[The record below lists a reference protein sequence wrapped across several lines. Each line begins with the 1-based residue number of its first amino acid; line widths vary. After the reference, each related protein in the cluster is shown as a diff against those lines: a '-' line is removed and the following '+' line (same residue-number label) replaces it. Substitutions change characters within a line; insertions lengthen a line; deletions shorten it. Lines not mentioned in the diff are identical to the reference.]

1 MSKIELFEARVRKL
15 EWSPVSVKDADWNDL
30 DFAIKIWGLIV
41 GLNNGTDLVMRKTI
55 SSFLV
60 EYYPSITAKELFEAF
75 RLYAAQKLDF
85 KDSVYD
91 NMNPT
96 FIGKVLNSY
105 KEYCRKRNIIKVTS
119 HSEPQK
125 ALEAPKLDPEQ
136 EGKRAFQFIKDNWK
150 EGDIRPYNWTDAFKW
165 LKLDL
170 SENDKEKLKKQ
181 VLKNIAI
188 EKQKRKERR
197 TSYADLEDVSHK
209 RNEYY
214 KLAVLKVIKAYRA
227 KT

>member
-1 MSKIELFEARVRKL
+1 MNEVKNITELTTEDFNKYI
-15 EWSPVSVKDADWNDL
+15 SV
-30 DFAIKIWGLIV
+30 WGLTV
-41 GLNNGTDLVMRKTI
+41 GLNSPTDSLMKAVIRK
-55 SSFLV
+55 FLLD
-60 EYYPSITAKELFEAF
+60 YYPYKKPTEITEAF
-75 RLYAAQKLDF
+75 HLYAAQKLDF
-85 KDSVYD
+85 KDAVY
-91 NMNPT
+91 NNINPT
-96 FIGKVLNSY
+96 FIGKVLASY
-105 KEYCRKRNIIKVTS
+105 GEYCRQQNVIKGIAPKVQPKS
-119 HSEPQK
+119 L
-125 ALEAPKLDPEQ
+125 AAPKLDPEQ